1 MRKCRGTPLFP
12 VFSFPRA
19 SGQALSDIGENIDK
33 CFVPRIIPFII
44 AYPIEKYK
52 RLQAFDDTESL
63 LFYCIIGAGGG
74 FCFIVPQSPPKVN
87 VFSADTRPPF
97 FPPDKKGG
105 AAFPKNRIPRAF
117 FCEIS
122 GARYRRQIVGKS
134 RVDRLCDALLKRLRH
149 QQRLVLG
156 IG

>member
-1 MRKCRGTPLFP
+1 MGLKGAEKHGRMPVRLPMDLFSRHSRYPLNRMRKRGRPIRPERPLNGRRGNQTRKCRGTPLFP
-12 VFSFPRA
+12 VFSLPRA

-33 CFVPRIIPFII
+33 CFVPRIISFII

-63 LFYCIIGAGGG
+63 LFYCISGTGGG

-97 FPPDKKGG
+97 FP
-105 AAFPKNRIPRAF
+105 
-117 FCEIS
+117 
-122 GARYRRQIVGKS
+122 AR
-134 RVDRLCDALLKRLRH
+134 
-149 QQRLVLG
+149 
-156 IG
+156 